1 MNRVPDLDLPI
12 YLFHEGS
19 NNRAYDL
26 LGCHLLDDEQS
37 EDGAVFSTWAPH
49 AVAVS
54 VVGDFNNWDPLANP
68 LERLTGAG
76 LWRGCVP
83 GIREFDGYKFCVTT
97 VKGDRRLKAD
107 PYGFHAE
114 TRPGTASK
122 AYRLDGYEWGD
133 GEWQAE
139 KACANPFEKPIN
151 IYELH
156 AGSWKTYPDG
166 KPFSYAKLAEEL
178 IPYVKDMGYTHVEL
192 MPANE
197 HPFDGSWGYQ
207 ATGYFAPTSRYGT
220 PKDFM
225 RFVDECHCAGIGVIL
240 DIVPAHFPKDAHGLY
255 EFDGESCYEYSDP
268 AKREQPDWG
277 TMVFDFG
284 RCEVMSFLIS
294 SACFWVEQYHID
306 GLRVDAV
313 ASMLYLDY
321 GRKPGQWRP
330 NQKGGRENL
339 EAVELIRRMNSAV
352 LSAYPGIMMIAEES
366 TSWPL
371 VTKPPQDGGLG
382 FNFKWNMGWMND
394 MLQYMVTDPVMRA
407 ARHRNITFSFFYA
420 FSENFVLPISHDEV
434 VHGKRSLLNKMPGSY
449 DEKFAN
455 TRVFL
460 AFMMAHPGKK
470 LLFMGAEFGQ
480 FIEWDYKKALDWH
493 LLEYPRHMELS
504 RFVRDLNRF
513 YLQDQALWQLD
524 TCQDG
529 FSWIAHDDAAQNII
543 AFRRIARDGSEVIVV
558 CNFAPVVR
566 EKYRIGVPKPGVYHE
581 VLNSDA
587 QDYGGWGHAN
597 SPANSTN
604 VPMHGYQQSF
614 VMTVP
619 PLAAV
624 FMKLTIDIE
633 KEVPCN

>member
-1 MNRVPDLDLPI
+1 MNSLLDLDLPI

-19 NNRAYDL
+19 NSRAYDL
-26 LGCHLLDDEQS
+26 LGCHLLGVGKDAE
-37 EDGAVFSTWAPH
+37 EAVFCTWAPH
-49 AVAVS
+49 AAAVS

-68 LERLTGAG
+68 LERLNDAG
-76 LWRGCVP
+76 LWRGSIH
-83 GIREFDGYKFCVTT
+83 GILEFDCYKYCVTT
-97 VKGDRRLKAD
+97 TKGDRRLKTD

-122 AYRLDGYEWGD
+122 AYCIEGYAWHD

-139 KACANPFEKPIN
+139 KASANPFEKPIN

-166 KPFSYAKLAEEL
+166 KPYSYAKLAEEL
-178 IPYVKDMGYTHVEL
+178 IPYVKAMGYTHVEL
-192 MPANE
+192 MPLNE
-197 HPFDGSWGYQ
+197 YPFDGSWGYQ
-207 ATGYFAPTSRYGT
+207 PTGYFAPTSRYGT

-240 DIVPAHFPKDAHGLY
+240 DIVPAHFPKDAHGLF
-255 EFDGESCYEYSDP
+255 EFDGQSCYEYSDL

-284 RCEVMSFLIS
+284 RGEVMSFLIS

-321 GRKPGQWRP
+321 GRKSGQWRP

-352 LSAYPGIMMIAEES
+352 LSTYPGTLMMAEES

-371 VTKPPQDGGLG
+371 VTKPPHDGGLG

-394 MLQYMVTDPVMRA
+394 MLQYMATDPVMRA
-407 ARHRNITFSFFYA
+407 SRHGNITFSFMYA

-455 TRVFL
+455 TRVFF

-470 LLFMGAEFGQ
+470 LLFMGAEIGQ

-493 LLEYPRHMELS
+493 LLEYPRHKELS
-504 RFVRDLNRF
+504 RFVCNLNRF
-513 YLQDQALWQLD
+513 YLGEPAFWQFD
-524 TCQDG
+524 TSQEG
-529 FSWIAHDDAAQNII
+529 FAWIAHDDAAQNII
-543 AFRRIARDGSEVIVV
+543 AFRRIARNGSEVIVV

-587 QDYGGWGHAN
+587 QDYGGWGHTN
-597 SPANSTN
+597 NPANSTN
-604 VPMHGYQQSF
+604 VPMHGQKQSI
-614 VMTVP
+614 VITIP

-624 FMKLTIDIE
+624 FLKLTIDND
-633 KEVPCN
+633 KEASCN